1 MLHILNP
8 FLTYHLRG
16 VPLSKLLN
24 RSVEAN
30 IWEKIVFCVCEDR
43 YSVNETAFCGL
54 YTNRYVGI
62 RKTDIPHL
70 HNSFENA
77 V

>member
-24 RSVEAN
+24 RSLEAN
-30 IWEKIVFCVCEDR
+30 IWEKIVFCECEDR
-43 YSVNETAFCGL
+43 YTVNETAFCE
-54 YTNRYVGI
+54 
-62 RKTDIPHL
+62 L
-70 HNSFENA
+70 HTK
-77 V
+77 